1 MVCAQRAEV
10 KGASLCTEKCHGP
23 ARERLWV
30 ISLSQ
35 TSWAREIHPLPL
47 GKGLRPQ
54 TLGHLSGLGCTAQ
67 RKTVPLF
74 LQPFVQA
81 TLKQL

>member
-1 MVCAQRAEV
+1 MVWAQRAEV
-10 KGASLCTEKCHGP
+10 KEASLCTEKCHGP
-23 ARERLWV
+23 ARERVWV
-30 ISLSQ
+30 TSLSQ

-47 GKGLRPQ
+47 GNVPQ
-54 TLGHLSGLGCTAQ
+54 TLGHLSGLGCTGQ